1 MRYILD
7 DNGYI
12 EAVSCTPFNCK
23 NKSCKE
29 YTGAIPA
36 NYGSVE
42 EWATTA
48 NIKAYYLVNGNLT
61 LDEARKAAL
70 EEEWANCS
78 AYNIL
83 TIGLAANK
91 SLTVSTTWAYS
102 QLVCDTAMT
111 KLGNKLSFSNGAIKV
126 GSGVKRVRVSANA
139 MTSGIANYQIVNIAL
154 NGTYLSTGYYRA
166 TNASY
171 YGSIGLTPIILEVKE
186 GDTISIT
193 YGTGATGT
201 LTVAGGSCTYLTAEV
216 IE

>member
-12 EAVSCTPFNCK
+12 EAVSCNHIECN
-23 NKSCKE
+23 NKGCQE
-29 YTGAIPA
+29 YTGAVPTGYNSLA
-36 NYGSVE
+36 
-42 EWATTA
+42 EWAE
-48 NIKAYYLVNGNLT
+48 KAIIRAFKIVDGNLVF
-61 LDEARKAAL
+61 DEARATEL
-70 EEEWANCS
+70 ETEWDNCS
-78 AYNIL
+78 ALNIM

-91 SLTVSTTWAYS
+91 NLTISTAWAYT
-102 QLVCDTAMT
+102 QLVCDTAIT
-111 KLGNKLSFSNGAIKV
+111 KLGNKLSFTGGAIKV
-126 GSGVKRVRVSANA
+126 GAGVKRVRVSANA

-201 LTVAGGSCTYLTAEV
+201 LTVAGGTCTYLTAEV